1 MYPNN
6 PFCWTFRLLLF
17 VYLLNNLLFLCLV
30 ALGLCCSRGLSLV
43 AVTGGTLHCGA
54 RASRCGGFSCCGAQA
69 LGTRA
74 SVVSALRLQSV
85 GSTVVHGL
93 QLFHSMRNVLR
104 PEIEPMSPA
113 LAGRFLTT
121 VPPGKSRVF
130 RFFKTFLICSDE
142 SAKILIFICLPKC
155 FLRSNSQRKNCW
167 IRLCI

>member
-17 VYLLNNLLFLCLV
+17 VYLLNNLLFLFLV

-74 SVVSALRLQSV
+74 SVVSALRL
-85 GSTVVHGL
+85 
-93 QLFHSMRNVLR
+93 
-104 PEIEPMSPA
+104 
-113 LAGRFLTT
+113 
-121 VPPGKSRVF
+121 
-130 RFFKTFLICSDE
+130 
-142 SAKILIFICLPKC
+142 
-155 FLRSNSQRKNCW
+155 
-167 IRLCI
+167 